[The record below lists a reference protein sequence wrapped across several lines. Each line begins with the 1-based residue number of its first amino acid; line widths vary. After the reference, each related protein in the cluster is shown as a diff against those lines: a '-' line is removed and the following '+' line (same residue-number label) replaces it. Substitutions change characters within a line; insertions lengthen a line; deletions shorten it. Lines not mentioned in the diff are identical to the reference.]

1 MIFVSLCRSKL
12 VGVLVTILLLMSC
25 AEHQELKANNG
36 PTKYNL
42 VKGVLL
48 TVTAWLEH
56 AGPQRYS
63 TFYRGPDSPAIFNC
77 YKTSV

>member
-12 VGVLVTILLLMSC
+12 VGVLVAILLLMSC
-25 AEHQELKANNG
+25 AEHQELKANND

-42 VKGVLL
+42 VKGVLP
-48 TVTAWLEH
+48 TVTVWLEPV
-56 AGPQRYS
+56 GFQRYS
-63 TFYRGPDSPAIFNC
+63 TFYRGPDSPAIFNG